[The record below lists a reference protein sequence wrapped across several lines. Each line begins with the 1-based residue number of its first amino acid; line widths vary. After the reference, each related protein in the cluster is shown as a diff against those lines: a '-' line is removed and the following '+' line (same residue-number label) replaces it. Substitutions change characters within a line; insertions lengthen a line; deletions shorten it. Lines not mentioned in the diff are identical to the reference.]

1 MKQVMIQNITAFLK
15 YYSKPNPK
23 KKVGIHGHK
32 TIYIVYILCVRLDKS

>member
-15 YYSKPNPK
+15 YYSKPKPE

-32 TIYIVYILCVRLDKS
+32 TKYIYCVHFIC